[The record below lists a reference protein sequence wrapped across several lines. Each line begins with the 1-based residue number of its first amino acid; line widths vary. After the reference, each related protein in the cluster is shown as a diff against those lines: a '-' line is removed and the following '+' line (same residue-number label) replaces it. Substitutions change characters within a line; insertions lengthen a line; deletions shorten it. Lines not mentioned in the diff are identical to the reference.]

1 VGEVAILVDEGT
13 RVIVQGITGREGSFH
28 TKLMLDY
35 GTRIVAG
42 VTPGKGGSEVHGV
55 PVYDSVE
62 EALSEHDAN
71 ASIIFVP
78 ARFASDAAFEAIEAG
93 LNPVVVI
100 TEHIPIMDALKFVSY
115 ARDRGINVV
124 GPNCPGVISPA
135 RCKLGVMPAHVF
147 EKGIIGM
154 VSRSGTLTYEIAWA
168 ITKAGLGESTCVGIG
183 GDPVIGMDFIEVV
196 EMFQQDPQTEAV
208 VVIGEIGGDFEERLA
223 AHVRREKPEKPIVAY
238 IAGRTAPPG
247 KRMGHAGAI
256 VTMGAGSAE
265 SKIKALREAGIPVA
279 DLPSQVP
286 ELILQQLRR

>member
-1 VGEVAILVDEGT
+1 MAILVDEGT